1 MGNNDVFV
9 LILIVIILSIWLWKR
24 FSRWLHMPMKV
35 KLPVP
40 HEADSAGP
48 PTGEAAAL
56 LREAGYEVISGK
68 YKIPIHVE
76 MDQQEFSSRYFIDY
90 FARQGYELYVVKIS
104 RDRQPV
110 QLTGSGIRDGLLP
123 YFLLFEEIS
132 GVLYVDLK
140 ERKVRRIRI
149 SLDLEARENEV

>member
-9 LILIVIILSIWLWKR
+9 LILIVIILAIWLWKL
-24 FSRWLHMPMKV
+24 FSRWLHTPMKV

-40 HEADSAGP
+40 DGADSAVP
-48 PTGEAAAL
+48 PTGEAVAL

-68 YKIPIHVE
+68 YKIPIRVE

-90 FARQGYELYVVKIS
+90 FARQGHELYVVKVS

-110 QLTGSGIRDGLLP
+110 QWTGSGIRNGLLP

-132 GVLYVDLK
+132 GVLYVNLK

-149 SLDLEARENEV
+149 TLDLEAQEDEA